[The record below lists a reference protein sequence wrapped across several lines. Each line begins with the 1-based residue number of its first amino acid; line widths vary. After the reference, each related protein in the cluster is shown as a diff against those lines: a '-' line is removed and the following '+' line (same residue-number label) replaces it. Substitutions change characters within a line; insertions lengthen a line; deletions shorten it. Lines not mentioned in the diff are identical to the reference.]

1 MRLQRFIRW
10 RPGRNGRWALMVAS
24 FLAVVLIGWV
34 HLMSGREIEF
44 HAFYLIPV
52 VAASWY
58 GGRRI
63 GLTMVALSATD
74 WLWMEYLMLLPES
87 PLWVPLLNEILRLFI
102 LSVAALA
109 VTQLRHALDREI
121 ELARRDP
128 LTRLFNRRAFEELCE
143 IEIKGA
149 IRYGHSLAAVVF
161 DVDNF
166 KTVND
171 TLGHQAGDE
180 LLQEVARVLNA
191 RMRSSDIAGRM
202 GGDEFALLLS
212 HSDEEGTEHFTAHL
226 RDALL
231 DAMKQ
236 HSWPVTFS
244 IGVAVFRHPPPDV
257 GEMLNLADVLM
268 YQAKEAGKNAIRL
281 TRQPNGAGL
290 PES

>member
-1 MRLQRFIRW
+1 MRLQHFIRW
-10 RPGRNGRWALMVAS
+10 RPGRNGRRALMVA
-24 FLAVVLIGWV
+24 VVLVVALIGWV
-34 HLMSGREIEF
+34 HLMTGREIEF
-44 HAFYLIPV
+44 HALYLVPV

-63 GLTMVALSATD
+63 GLTMVALSATN
-74 WLWMEYLMLLPES
+74 WLWMEYLMPLPVS
-87 PLWVPLLNEILRLFI
+87 PLWVPLLNETLRLAI
-102 LSVAALA
+102 LALAALA
-109 VTQLRHALDREI
+109 VNQLRQALDRES

-143 IEIKGA
+143 VEIKDA
-149 IRYGHSLAAVVF
+149 RRYGHSLVAVVL

-191 RMRSSDIAGRM
+191 HMRASDIVGRL

-231 DAMKQ
+231 GAMGR
-236 HSWPVTFS
+236 HGWPVTFS
-244 IGVAVFRHPPPDV
+244 IGVAVFRHLPPDV
-257 GEMLNLADVLM
+257 TEMLNLADALM
-268 YQAKEAGKNAIRL
+268 YQAKEAGKNTIRL
-281 TRQPNGAGL
+281 AFQPNGAI
-290 PES
+290 